1 MFPRYCFYSILLK
14 KNIAFDFT
22 EEEREDKV
30 ETKKIEEIIKITML
44 DEKINS
50 LPKGG
55 ASEVGDN
62 AVKLSGGEKQ
72 RISIARALYKNF
84 DLLFLDEFTS
94 ALDTKTEEKIIG
106 NILKKFS
113 DKTLIIISHKPS
125 TLKMCDR
132 IIDLDKNYD
141 N

>member
-1 MFPRYCFYSILLK
+1 MK
-14 KNIAFDFT
+14 KLIHY
-22 EEEREDKV
+22 
-30 ETKKIEEIIKITML
+30 
-44 DEKINS
+44 
-50 LPKGG
+50 PK
-55 ASEVGDN
+55 EWPQVGDN
-62 AVKLSGGEKQ
+62 AVKLSGGEKM
-72 RISIARALYKNF
+72 ISIARALYKNF

>member
-1 MFPRYCFYSILLK
+1 
-14 KNIAFDFT
+14 
-22 EEEREDKV
+22 
-30 ETKKIEEIIKITML
+30 ML

-50 LPKGG
+50 LPKGV